1 MGEMRPPKGSTGRG
15 LDHLGVRPS
24 GASTIWGFD
33 HPGARPCAGST
44 VADQKEMDQASVDI
58 LIAWGDG

>member
-15 LDHLGVRPS
+15 LDHLGVRPC
-24 GASTIWGFD
+24 T
-33 HPGARPCAGST
+33 GST